1 MPRLDRGLLEMA
13 LLGYQ
18 SERARIESQKTRID
32 AAIADIQARLG
43 NQHPAR
49 PAELAPKKRRRSAAA
64 RRRMAL
70 AQKKRW
76 AAAKE
81 TEAAPEKPKRKLSP
95 AGRKAISEASK
106 KRWAAIRAAKAQK
119 AAPKAKATGKAVRK
133 PKAPKA
139 VAATT

>member
-1 MPRLDRGLLEMA
+1 MPKLDRGLLEMA

-18 SERARIESQKTRID
+18 TERARIESEKKTID

-43 NQHPAR
+43 KR
-49 PAELAPKKRRRSAAA
+49 PAEPAPKKRRRSAAA

-81 TEAAPEKPKRKLSP
+81 TEAVPEKPK
-95 AGRKAISEASK
+95 
-106 KRWAAIRAAKAQK
+106 
-119 AAPKAKATGKAVRK
+119 
-133 PKAPKA
+133 
-139 VAATT
+139 